1 MDCFAVNDR
10 GKCNILGSGMCQGK
24 SCGFH
29 KTKAEQERSLEKARE
44 RLRSLPEH
52 QQDAIADKYYG
63 GVRRW

>member
-1 MDCFAVNDR
+1 MDCFAIGENGR
-10 GKCNILGSGMCQGK
+10 CSILSGGMCQGK

-29 KTKAEQERSLEKARE
+29 KTKEEYGKSLEKAKE
-44 RLRSLPEH
+44 RLRSLPEY